1 LFDKL
6 GSGSNDIFECL
17 EFVLEFLDEI
27 KKDGDVYQALMAKK
41 KFYFISLQKAKKMD
55 ARLEKH
61 NVETLLIQGER
72 VALIDQVDARKKMR
86 IIDRISRAVFGKT
99 EFFEQPVSDEKQFA
113 IESPEDIKSIMKN
126 FSF

>member
-6 GSGSNDIFECL
+6 GAGSNDIFECL
-17 EFVLEFLDEI
+17 EFVLEFLDES

-41 KFYFISLQKAKKMD
+41 KFHFISLQKAKKMD

-61 NVETLLIQGER
+61 NVETLLMQGER

-99 EFFEQPVSDEKQFA
+99 EFFEQPVSDEKHIA
-113 IESPEDIKSIMKN
+113 IESAEDIKSIMKE
-126 FSF
+126 FSS